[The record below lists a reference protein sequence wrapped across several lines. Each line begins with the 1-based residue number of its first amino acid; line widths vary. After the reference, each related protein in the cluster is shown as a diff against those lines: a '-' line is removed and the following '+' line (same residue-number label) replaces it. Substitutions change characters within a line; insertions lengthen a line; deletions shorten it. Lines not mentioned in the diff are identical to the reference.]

1 MKQFL
6 LKYKHMWVLSY
17 FFIYLVWFFALE
29 RAVTTEYYSIHI
41 WLDDYIPF
49 NEWFIIP
56 YYMWFLYIFIT
67 VAYFFF
73 TSRESFYRVTSYLFI
88 GMTIC
93 LIIYTI
99 WPNGQNLRPDLDTL
113 GRDNIFIHI
122 LRKLYSTDTST
133 NVCPSIHV
141 FNSIGA
147 NIAIWKSNELRKH
160 KWIPVS
166 STILTILI
174 CLSTMFLKQHSAM
187 DVIAGIALSFIMYLL
202 VYVWGGNKQSV
213 KNKKA
218 YVGY

>member
-6 LKYKHMWVLSY
+6 IKYKHMWVLSY

-29 RAVTTEYYSIHI
+29 RSVTTEYFSIHI

-56 YYMWFLYIFIT
+56 YYLWFLYIFIT

-73 TSRESFYRVTSYLFI
+73 TSREAFYKVTSYLFI

-99 WPNGQNLRPDLDTL
+99 WPNGQDLRPNLDTL
-113 GRDNIFIHI
+113 GRDNIFIHFI
-122 LRKLYSTDTST
+122 RNLYGTDTST

-147 NIAIWKSNELRKH
+147 CIAIWKSNELRKH

-166 STILTILI
+166 ATILTILI
-174 CLSTMFLKQHSAM
+174 CLSTMFLKQHSAF

-202 VYVWGGNKQSV
+202 VYVWAGNRQTV
-213 KNKKA
+213 KDKA
-218 YVGY
+218 SISY

>member
-6 LKYKHMWVLSY
+6 LKYKHAWVLSY
-17 FFIYLVWFFALE
+17 FFVYLLWFYILE
-29 RAVTTEYYSIHI
+29 RSVTTEYFSIHI

-56 YYMWFLYIFIT
+56 YYLWFIYIFTT
-67 VAYFFF
+67 VAYFLI
-73 TSRESFYRVTSYLFI
+73 TSKDSFYKIASYLFI

-99 WPNGQNLRPDLDTL
+99 WPNGQDLRPNLNTL
-113 GRDNIFIHI
+113 GRDNILIS
-122 LRKLYSTDTST
+122 LVRKLYSVDTST

-147 NIAIWKSNELRKH
+147 CIAIHKSASLRKH
-160 KWIPVS
+160 KWIPVC
-166 STILTILI
+166 STILTVLI

-187 DVIAGIALSFIMYLL
+187 DVIAGISLSFVMYLV
-202 VYVWGGNKQSV
+202 VYVRGSSKQAI
-213 KNKKA
+213 KDKKA
-218 YVGY
+218 FVGY